1 MIPLATYSLGSITT
15 HQDHARPDL
24 SVDYYSSTNAC
35 VYTDT
40 EYSVGMHCRSR
51 GPSCRALQGS
61 ARRVRRFSPLPTR
74 TLRHAWPL
82 LTSAARLP
90 RPGWPYATR
99 RTVAPRHT
107 TIGPARRPT
116 HSSGLALAAT
126 SRPTTHSD
134 ETAGW
139 LPAEDAWATMQ
150 PSVHP
155 A

>member
-1 MIPLATYSLGSITT
+1 MRVYMTQSTVSGCIADLKALRAGLYKDPLAGCAGS
-15 HQDHARPDL
+15 HL
-24 SVDYYSSTNAC
+24 SRLVP
-35 VYTDT
+35 
-40 EYSVGMHCRSR
+40 ERS
-51 GPSCRALQGS
+51 
-61 ARRVRRFSPLPTR
+61 R